1 MAGVNYDGKKDQ
13 TMILIDR
20 VKYAKLTGSEM
31 FRPTWDNM
39 IDLSTRFVKDIKKT
53 EPERLAR
60 IKAVMNDDYIDTYAS
75 VFKKAKEMNANLWD
89 EIDQISVLKT
99 VFDKDVDAKR
109 LWKDRFF
116 IQNTLGANEHFFGT
130 GYTKSLIP
138 GAKANDPGIAELFV
152 VENKLMTIRELEEAN
167 VIKVFDVIESVS
179 KK

>member
-1 MAGVNYDGKKDQ
+1 
-13 TMILIDR
+13 
-20 VKYAKLTGSEM
+20 
-31 FRPTWDNM
+31 
-39 IDLSTRFVKDIKKT
+39 
-53 EPERLAR
+53 
-60 IKAVMNDDYIDTYAS
+60 
-75 VFKKAKEMNANLWD
+75 MNANLWD

-116 IQNTLGANEHFFGT
+116 IQNTLGANEHFLGT